1 PGGGIPDIRSQGALI
16 GGQFGWNYQAGQFVL
31 GLEAT
36 LAWAS
41 LSGSLTDGTGALAI
55 RSRTNWIATMGPRLG
70 FAFDRALLYAKA

>member
-1 PGGGIPDIRSQGALI
+1 AGLHAGYGWGTTKVDQSLFGGPPGGGIPDIRSQGALI
-16 GGQFGWNYQAGQFVL
+16 GGQFGWNYQVGQFVL

-55 RSRTNWIATMGPRLG
+55 RSR
-70 FAFDRALLYAKA
+70 